1 MKQPTSK
8 TQIKLNDKGANSLY
22 EIYRVLQQENPYL
35 KLSWSEL
42 LSEIVTTMKENYL
55 DKEASFLKLK
65 FFDKNSYLKQAAL
78 NDVSEDDV
86 FNLLKE
92 RREARQSKNLK
103 LQKRVSS
110 GRKANLVE
118 ESKNAKNS

>member
-8 TQIKLNDKGANSLY
+8 TQIKLNDEGAKSLY
-22 EIYRVLQQENPYL
+22 EIYRVLQKESPYL

-42 LSEIVTTMKENYL
+42 LSEIVTSMKNNHL

-65 FFDKNSYLKQAAL
+65 FFDKNSYLKQAGS

-86 FNLLKE
+86 FELLKE
-92 RREARQSKNLK
+92 RREARQTKKLK
-103 LQKRVSS
+103 LQKKASS
-110 GRKANLVE
+110 NRKASLTE
-118 ESKNAKNS
+118 EGENAETA